1 MRDDFAA
8 FILTHRRPDN
18 VITIGALAASG
29 YTGKTYIVV
38 DDLDPTLDEYR
49 ARYGDAVL
57 TFSKAAVAP
66 DMDAGDNVQGL
77 RGVVYA
83 RNALWALA
91 RSVGV
96 RYFIELDDDY
106 NSFLYRTK
114 GVQNGVDNVHGW
126 TIRNI
131 DRVFESM
138 VDFVDATGCA
148 TLAMAQ
154 GGDFIGGADQ
164 STARL
169 TRKVMNS
176 FVCDVKRPFQF
187 MGRLNED
194 VNAYVTE
201 GNRGRLF
208 FTYWTLQLNQTQT
221 QQATGGLTE
230 LYLDSGTYIKS
241 FYTVMYSPSC
251 ASVIYS
257 PVMRRFHHSIRWNA
271 AVPKIVHERHR
282 KAERV

>member
-18 VITIGALAASG
+18 VQTLKALEASG
-29 YTGKTYIVV
+29 YTGKTYLVV

-57 TFSKAAVAP
+57 TFSKAEVAT
-66 DMDAGDNVQGL
+66 DMDAGDNVPGL

-83 RNALWALA
+83 RNALWSLA
-91 RSVGV
+91 RNVGV

-106 NSFLYRTK
+106 LAFQFHQSRHYRITML
-114 GVQNGVDNVHGW
+114 
-126 TIRNI
+126 
-131 DRVFESM
+131 DRVLEAM
-138 VDFVDATGCA
+138 VKFLDASGCA

-154 GGDFIGGADQ
+154 GGEYRINRY
-164 STARL
+164 RL
-169 TRKVMNS
+169 TRKAMNS
-176 FVCDVKRPFQF
+176 FVCDVERPFPF

-208 FTYWTLQLNQTQT
+208 FTYWMLQLNQTQT
-221 QQATGGLTE
+221 QQAPGGLTD

-241 FYTVMYSPSC
+241 FYTVMYAPSC
-251 ASVIYS
+251 TTVVLSRWTS
-257 PVMRRFHHSIRWNA
+257 RLHHSIAWNN
-271 AVPKIVHERHR
+271 AVPKIVAETWR

>member
-1 MRDDFAA
+1 M
-8 FILTHRRPDN
+8 
-18 VITIGALAASG
+18 
-29 YTGKTYIVV
+29 
-38 DDLDPTLDEYR
+38 
-49 ARYGDAVL
+49 L
-57 TFSKAAVAP
+57 TFSKEEGAATT
-66 DMDAGDNVQGL
+66 DAGDNVPGL

-106 NSFLYRTK
+106 TGFLYRTK
-114 GVQNGVDNVHGW
+114 GVQKGVDTVHGW
-126 TIRNI
+126 TIRTI
-131 DRVFESM
+131 DRVFSAL
-138 VDFVDATGCA
+138 VDFVESTGSA
-148 TLAMAQ
+148 TLTMAQ
-154 GGDFIGGADQ
+154 GGDFIGGADK

-169 TRKVMNS
+169 TRKAMNS
-176 FVCDVKRPFQF
+176 FVCDVERPFPF

-208 FTYWTLQLNQTQT
+208 FTYWTLQLNQVQT
-221 QQATGGLTE
+221 QQNDGGMTD
-230 LYLDSGTYIKS
+230 LYLGSGTYIKS
-241 FYTVMYSPSC
+241 FYTVMYAPSC
-251 ASVIYS
+251 TRVIYS
-257 PVMRRFHHSIRWNA
+257 RWAGRIHHSIRWNA